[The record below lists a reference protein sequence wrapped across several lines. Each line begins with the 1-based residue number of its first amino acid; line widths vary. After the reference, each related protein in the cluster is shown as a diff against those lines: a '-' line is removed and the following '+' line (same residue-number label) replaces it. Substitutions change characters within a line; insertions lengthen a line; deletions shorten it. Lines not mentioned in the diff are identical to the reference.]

1 MVKLAK
7 RWAHL
12 NNPLVGPA
20 ILSRYLTSQLWGPAR
35 LLGIH
40 GGTYFQSF
48 SISLLRQNHFFDE
61 TQTNHANPKL
71 GKKKK
76 KGGKWDGK
84 KKKKD
89 EASST
94 SSSWIMN
101 HESCPVQSRRR
112 TIILF
117 LSLSLQLFTPNK
129 TLYARQPFSPQP
141 TSTRFLWFVNKKLE
155 TFCWQEYPVKACN
168 QWGPRKKSFLSSSCS

>member
-84 KKKKD
+84 KKRKMKQAALHLH
-89 EASST
+89 E
-94 SSSWIMN
+94 SWIMN
-101 HESCPVQSRRR
+101 HVQSSLEEEP
-112 TIILF
+112 LF
-117 LSLSLQLFTPNK
+117 CFCLSLSNFSHQTKPFTQGNPSLLN
-129 TLYARQPFSPQP
+129 PPPPDFFDS
-141 TSTRFLWFVNKKLE
+141 STKN
-155 TFCWQEYPVKACN
+155 
-168 QWGPRKKSFLSSSCS
+168 